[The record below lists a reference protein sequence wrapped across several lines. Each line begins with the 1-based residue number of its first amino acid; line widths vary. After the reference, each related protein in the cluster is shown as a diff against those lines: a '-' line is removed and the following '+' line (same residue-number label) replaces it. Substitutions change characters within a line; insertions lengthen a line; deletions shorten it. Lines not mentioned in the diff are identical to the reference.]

1 MKEIVVSVEQAF
13 DITAGL
19 RVRKV
24 SADDATA
31 LRTYCFPSDTLEEVE
46 KQLKQDIDRM
56 ERGEICRLVA
66 EVNGYAVG
74 NIQLEYNRRNR
85 KVAQIHKLVV
95 TGPFRGS
102 PVADRLVDSI
112 SEVAKQSGVQVL
124 LIEAQRSDGKIIEK
138 YKSWGFA
145 EKDTIILEKKL

>member
-1 MKEIVVSVEQAF
+1 MEQAF

-19 RVRKV
+19 RIRKV
-24 SADDATA
+24 SVDDATA

-46 KQLKQDIDRM
+46 KQLKQDIERM
-56 ERGEICRLVA
+56 ERGEMYRLVA
-66 EVNGYAVG
+66 EVNGYAIG
-74 NIQLEYNRRNR
+74 NIQLEFDRRNR

-102 PVADRLVDSI
+102 AIADKLVDAI
-112 SEVAKQSGVQVL
+112 SEMAKQNGVETLQ
-124 LIEAQRSDGKIIEK
+124 IEAHRSDGKIIEK

-145 EKDTIILEKKL
+145 EKETTILEKKL